1 MQIYIVDKSNMLDRM
16 LGEVEIG
23 ESEHLAML
31 LWNVLLYE
39 WLYLFGFSVDY
50 FLALTIEYG
59 EAKAEDG

>member
-1 MQIYIVDKSNMLDRM
+1 MLDRM

-23 ESEHLAML
+23 ESEHVAML

-39 WLYLFGFSVDY
+39 WLYLFRFSVDY